1 MPSCDGSNC
10 GACACNCDCSSRTE
24 YVHLEKKEREN
35 YEKKIKELEKE
46 IGESRKLNEKL
57 TKKLLYSEN
66 DEKAQI

>member
-10 GACACNCDCSSRTE
+10 GACNCNCSSRTE
-24 YVHLEKKEREN
+24 YVHLEQKERAE

-57 TKKLLYSEN
+57 MKKLLYSEN
-66 DEKAQI
+66 DEKA

>member
-10 GACACNCDCSSRTE
+10 GACNCNCSQRTE

-57 TKKLLYSEN
+57 MKKLLYSEN
-66 DEKAQI
+66 DEKA

>member
-10 GACACNCDCSSRTE
+10 GACNCNCSSRTE
-24 YVHLEKKEREN
+24 YAHLEKKERKN

-57 TKKLLYSEN
+57 MKKLLYSEN
-66 DEKAQI
+66 DEKA

>member
-10 GACACNCDCSSRTE
+10 GACNCNCSSRTE
-24 YVHLEKKEREN
+24 YVHLEQKERAE

-46 IGESRKLNEKL
+46 IAESRKLNEKL

-66 DEKAQI
+66 DEKA

>member
-10 GACACNCDCSSRTE
+10 GACNCNCSSRTE
-24 YVHLEKKEREN
+24 YVHLEQKERAE
-35 YEKKIKELEKE
+35 YEKKIKQLEKE

>member
-10 GACACNCDCSSRTE
+10 GACNCNCSSRTE
-24 YVHLEKKEREN
+24 YVHLEKKDREN

-57 TKKLLYSEN
+57 MKKLLYSEN
-66 DEKAQI
+66 DEKA